1 MLVPWGKGNVCSLGV
16 PPFARTVRAPPP
28 IVGSPT
34 MVLVLALSLALPTTF
49 RFSGVLGFFS
59 WNVSPRIV

>member
-1 MLVPWGKGNVCSLGV
+1 
-16 PPFARTVRAPPP
+16 VRAPPP

-34 MVLVLALSLALPTTF
+34 IVLGLVFSLAVPTTF

-59 WNVSPRIV
+59 WSVSPRIV